1 MPPPGGD
8 GQTQS
13 MTQTF
18 LNMAIYGINVQA
30 LPEASWFV
38 SARLPNS
45 FWPQSY
51 RIRLL
56 NLEGP
61 IGTDVSDG
69 LERLDHKIERQRQY
83 GARSGAICAIVT
95 DHPSATLSCWCI

>member
-30 LPEASWFV
+30 LPEASRFV

-69 LERLDHKIERQRQY
+69 LERLGHKIERQRQY

-95 DHPSATLSCWCI
+95 DHPSATLSC